1 MPTKPPFNQLVDS
14 HSREIFHYLF
24 RMLGQV
30 QAAEDALQDAFLR
43 AFRAYD
49 RLDVQA
55 NTRAWLY
62 RIAGNV
68 ARTQLKRHL
77 RTRDDYAL
85 HENLRDENP
94 SVAAQVEARERLRVL
109 AQAVQGLPHQQ
120 RAALTMRKY
129 QGLSYADIGAA
140 LDCTPEAARANV
152 YQALKKL
159 RQTFSQEVRDAG

>member
-1 MPTKPPFNQLVDS
+1 MPTKPPFNLLVQN

-30 QAAEDALQDAFLR
+30 QTAEDALQDAFLR
-43 AFRAYD
+43 AYQAYD
-49 RLDVQA
+49 RLDDQA

-68 ARTQLKRHL
+68 ARTQLKRHQ
-77 RTRDDYAL
+77 RARDNHAL
-85 HENLRDENP
+85 HENLHDSSP
-94 SVAAQVEARERLRVL
+94 SVAAQVESRERLRVL
-109 AQAVQGLPHQQ
+109 AQAVQQLPHQQ
-120 RAALTMRKY
+120 RAALTLRKY
-129 QGLSYADIGAA
+129 QGLSYTEIGTA
-140 LDCTPEAARANV
+140 LNCTPEAARANV

>member
-1 MPTKPPFNQLVDS
+1 MPTKPPFNLLVET
-14 HSREIFHYLF
+14 HNREIFHYLF

-43 AFRAYD
+43 AYRAYD
-49 RLDVQA
+49 RLDDRA

-68 ARTQLKRHL
+68 ARTQLKRLQHA
-77 RTRDDYAL
+77 RDEHAL
-85 HENLRDENP
+85 HENLHDGSP
-94 SVAAQVEARERLRVL
+94 SVVAQVETRERLQAL
-109 AQAVQGLPHQQ
+109 AHAVQQLPYRQ
-120 RAALTMRKY
+120 RAALTLRKY

-140 LDCTPEAARANV
+140 LECTPEAARANV

-159 RQTFSQEVRDAG
+159 RQAFSQEVRNAE